1 MRIATA
7 LLAAWLAAPLAL
19 AACGDNAGNPMDAEA
34 FDTLKACYDEHHNVE
49 SLTVQQAI
57 VVCCLDHPIANVHPS
72 CQNTQADCV
81 SHVRANLDA
90 SVTDADIAAACMTY
104 ISQK

>member
-7 LLAAWLAAPLAL
+7 VSAAWLAVPVVF
-19 AACGDNAGNPMDAEA
+19 AACGSSSTMDAEPFA
-34 FDTLKACYDEHHNVE
+34 TLKACYDEHHTME

-57 VVCCLDHPIANVHPS
+57 VVCCLDHPINGVHPS

-81 SHVRANLDA
+81 SHVRTNLDA
-90 SVTDADIAAACMTY
+90 SITDADIAAACMTY

>member
-7 LLAAWLAAPLAL
+7 LVAAWLAAPLAF
-19 AACGDNAGNPMDAEA
+19 AACGDSNKMDADP
-34 FDTLKACYDEHHNVE
+34 FDTLQACYDEHHKME

-57 VVCCLDHPIANVHPS
+57 VVCCLDHPIAGMHPS
-72 CQNTQADCV
+72 CANTQADCMA
-81 SHVRANLDA
+81 HVRANLDP
-90 SVTDADIAAACMTY
+90 SVVDADIAAACTTY